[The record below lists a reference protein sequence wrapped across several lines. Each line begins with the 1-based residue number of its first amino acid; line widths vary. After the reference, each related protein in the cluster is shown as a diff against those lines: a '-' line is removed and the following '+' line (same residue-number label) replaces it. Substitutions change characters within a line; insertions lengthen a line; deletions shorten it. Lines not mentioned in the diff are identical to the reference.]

1 MDLCCPNCSLVKV
14 LRTSILTSGE
24 DNLLKHYAFSKYY
37 VKTVNIDV
45 NIEKLYE
52 KLRQYPEI
60 MKTSPHKNTGDLFYL
75 NRIQKLNQSC
85 SCGVFPL
92 PREETRNYVVLYI
105 M

>member
-1 MDLCCPNCSLVKV
+1 MKV
-14 LRTSILTSGE
+14 LRTSILTSGG
-24 DNLLKHYAFSKYY
+24 DNLLKRFAFSKYY
-37 VKTVNIDV
+37 VKTINVDV